1 MKLYL
6 IKMPPFGLNSDELF
20 TINKW
25 YDGDLTPQ
33 KVQEIHNIFNPTIK
47 ASFFYVVKC
56 DDGFIRKVDAEYF
69 ITQEE
74 YRERQLNDLGI

>member
-6 IKMPPFGLNSDELF
+6 IKIPPFGLNSDELF

-25 YDGDLTPQ
+25 YDGD
-33 KVQEIHNIFNPTIK
+33 IK
-47 ASFFYVVKC
+47 KSFFYVVKC
-56 DDGFIRKVDAEYF
+56 DDGFIRNVHAEYF

-74 YRERQLNDLGI
+74 YRGRRLNELDI

>member
-33 KVQEIHNIFNPTIK
+33 KVQEIQNIFNPTTFK
-47 ASFFYVVKC
+47 FFYVVKC
-56 DDGFIRKVDAEYF
+56 NDGFIRKVDAEYF

-74 YRERQLNDLGI
+74 WRERQLNELGI